1 MDKRLTMDSR
11 NIRFILI
18 LGIVCMTGITVL
30 MMFTRLN
37 EPRPTV
43 KIIDEQF
50 DALPVQPQIPLVIA
64 ELNEINSQVS
74 GFDGSD
80 VSVKIWENG
89 MRFKISGSM
98 SYEKPNNFR
107 MKVWSIMGQEMDIGS
122 NESLFWYWSR
132 RDRYPGLYYA
142 AYGDYHKT
150 RLKTPFNPVFMRESL
165 GLNEIDATNAKI
177 VENEKHVMVSW
188 QKTNASNEKILYS
201 VLVNRLSKRIDGIV
215 ISDLSSK
222 VIASCEIEYQGILP
236 KKILYDWKEEQKSLV
251 IEFSNPTINKKF
263 SSSNWDLPRYSP
275 KIDMGKE

>member
-1 MDKRLTMDSR
+1 
-11 NIRFILI
+11 
-18 LGIVCMTGITVL
+18 
-30 MMFTRLN
+30 MFTRLN

-50 DALPVQPQIPLVIA
+50 DPLPVKPQIPLVIA

-122 NESLFWYWSR
+122 NERLFWYWSK

-142 AYGDYHKT
+142 DYSDYHKT

-165 GLNEIDATNAKI
+165 GLNEIDTTDAKI